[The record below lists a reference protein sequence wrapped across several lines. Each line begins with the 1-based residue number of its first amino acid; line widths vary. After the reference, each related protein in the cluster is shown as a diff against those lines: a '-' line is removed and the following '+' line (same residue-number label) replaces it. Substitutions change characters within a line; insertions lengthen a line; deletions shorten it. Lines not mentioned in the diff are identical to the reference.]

1 VTTLLE
7 DGSTIVHTIS
17 NHFFL
22 LGNVET
28 QVKICQELKPFRDLE
43 QELDQ
48 NANVIENEGVEDIR
62 TILEPFPQLVRL
74 NILKIY
80 YFMQVT
86 EEIPIS

>member
-1 VTTLLE
+1 MRWGETSEVGTFFSLLLE
-7 DGSTIVHTIS
+7 NIES
-17 NHFFL
+17 
-22 LGNVET
+22 

-48 NANVIENEGVEDIR
+48 NANVIENEVVEDIR

-74 NILKIY
+74 NILKLY

>member
-1 VTTLLE
+1 
-7 DGSTIVHTIS
+7 
-17 NHFFL
+17 
-22 LGNVET
+22 
-28 QVKICQELKPFRDLE
+28 LE

-48 NANVIENEGVEDIR
+48 NANVIENEAVEDIR

-74 NILKIY
+74 NILKLY

>member
-1 VTTLLE
+1 MTPNR
-7 DGSTIVHTIS
+7 I
-17 NHFFL
+17 FFFFFIE
-22 LGNVET
+22 NIET

-48 NANVIENEGVEDIR
+48 NANVIIENEGVEDIR

-74 NILKIY
+74 NILKLY

-86 EEIPIS
+86 EDISIS